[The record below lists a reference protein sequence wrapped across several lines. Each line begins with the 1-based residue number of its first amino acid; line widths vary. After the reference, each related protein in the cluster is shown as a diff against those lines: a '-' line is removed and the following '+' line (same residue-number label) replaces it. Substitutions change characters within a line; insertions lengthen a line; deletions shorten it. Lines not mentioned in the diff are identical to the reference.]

1 MKLEIVVV
9 KDLPG
14 FHDVLV
20 LFLDESVN
28 SGALEIVSQNM
39 ELILRFYSIVEIFSN
54 VYVFLCRWL
63 LASLVWSNLDLIGS
77 QDFAKSSRIVMEER
91 FAKVIEIL
99 GSKVQKHLELPFF
112 YFFEDIFVVKG
123 FVKLRFSFASRNV
136 SPVSWTDKRL
146 HKILIAATVESS
158 KSFKLFREYYFH
170 WKFCFLIIYLFL
182 ENSEWVLKC

>member
-54 VYVFLCRWL
+54 VYVFLCR
-63 LASLVWSNLDLIGS
+63 
-77 QDFAKSSRIVMEER
+77 
-91 FAKVIEIL
+91 
-99 GSKVQKHLELPFF
+99 
-112 YFFEDIFVVKG
+112 
-123 FVKLRFSFASRNV
+123 
-136 SPVSWTDKRL
+136 
-146 HKILIAATVESS
+146 
-158 KSFKLFREYYFH
+158 
-170 WKFCFLIIYLFL
+170 
-182 ENSEWVLKC
+182 